1 VADVKTPSFAAFA
14 LVTAALATLLL
25 TCGTINIQLESV
37 TEIHLES
44 IVSILVMKKKFKEN
58 TVDFYHRP

>member
-1 VADVKTPSFAAFA
+1 MADVKTPRFAAFA
-14 LVTAALATLLL
+14 LASAALATLLL

-37 TEIHLES
+37 TAIHLES
-44 IVSILVMKKKFKEN
+44 IISILVMKKEFKEN